1 MRAGRYGQ
9 VGPLP
14 GAGQASQQLAQVPGV
29 PFFAVHDA
37 ASFLILQLVTPCGF
51 VTQQVTNPGLPHVEC
66 AAHFLTA
73 PLHVFGKKLGS
84 AGSRPERVFATP
96 AAQLTYCPWFTVGG
110 LPASHVQS
118 VATCCL
124 AANVFDPSGSSF
136 AQFAKAT
143 GALTSRSDTPR
154 TATAMDLMW
163 TSFSLSES
171 SSARAQAMVKRLM
184 WGADEGR
191 IKGGNLL
198 AYCEDQL
205 RLAVHRS
212 VAIETSRGWR
222 IAKDKA
228 SHRIDLVVAL
238 AQAASRGDEGRP
250 GNQ

>member
-1 MRAGRYGQ
+1 
-9 VGPLP
+9 
-14 GAGQASQQLAQVPGV
+14 
-29 PFFAVHDA
+29 
-37 ASFLILQLVTPCGF
+37 
-51 VTQQVTNPGLPHVEC
+51 
-66 AAHFLTA
+66 
-73 PLHVFGKKLGS
+73 
-84 AGSRPERVFATP
+84 
-96 AAQLTYCPWFTVGG
+96 
-110 LPASHVQS
+110 
-118 VATCCL
+118 
-124 AANVFDPSGSSF
+124 
-136 AQFAKAT
+136 
-143 GALTSRSDTPR
+143 
-154 TATAMDLMW
+154 
-163 TSFSLSES
+163 
-171 SSARAQAMVKRLM
+171 MVKRLM